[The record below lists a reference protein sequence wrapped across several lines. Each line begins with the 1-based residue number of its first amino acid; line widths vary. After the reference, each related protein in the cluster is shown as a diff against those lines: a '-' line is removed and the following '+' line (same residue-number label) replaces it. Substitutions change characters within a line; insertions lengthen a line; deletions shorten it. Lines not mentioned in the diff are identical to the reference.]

1 MKTSIKDIRIYS
13 AVSTLSK
20 PIADATHD
28 ISKISFY
35 VLEVELESGV
45 TGQGY
50 LLSFHYSPNAIEGAL
65 KDVRNFVLNGGY
77 QVHETVRVK
86 QDWDKEAE
94 YFGIN
99 GVQNCAIAA
108 LNIAMWDAKGK
119 TLGQPIWKLFG
130 SNMKKIPVY
139 GSGGWISYSDQE
151 LLDEVLDYQKRGFTA
166 VKVKVGHPDGIERD
180 IARLRMC
187 REKLG
192 DKTKIMMDANQGMDV
207 PTALALAKQ
216 AREIGLQWFEE
227 PIGKDN
233 HAGYQLL
240 RNQCGI
246 AIACGEREYDC
257 QSLKELIKRNAIDMW
272 QPDLVRMGG
281 VETWRDSIALA
292 NAYDIPALPH
302 YYKDYDVPLLCTVP
316 KVYGAE
322 SFDWINAIIDNT
334 MRIENG
340 YAYPRETPG
349 WGFSFKEEYLT
360 PVK

>member
-1 MKTSIKDIRIYS
+1 MQTEIKEVNLYS
-13 AVSTLSK
+13 TVSTLSK

-35 VLEVELESGV
+35 VLEVVLKSGV
-45 TGQGY
+45 KGQGY

-65 KDVRNFVLNGGY
+65 KDVRNFVLKGGY
-77 QVHETVRVK
+77 HAYETVRVK
-86 QDWDKEAE
+86 LDWDKEAE
-94 YFGIN
+94 YFGNN

-108 LNIAMWDAKGK
+108 LNIAMWDAWGK
-119 TLGQPIWKLFG
+119 TVGLPIWKMLG
-130 SNMKKIPVY
+130 SNSRKIPVY
-139 GSGGWISYSDQE
+139 GSGGWTSYSDEE
-151 LLDEVLDYQKRGFTA
+151 LLEEVLDYQKRGFTA

-180 IARLRMC
+180 VQRLRIC
-187 REKLG
+187 RERLG
-192 DKTKIMMDANQGMDV
+192 SSTRIMMDANQGLDV
-207 PTALALAKQ
+207 PTALALAST
-216 AREIGLQWFEE
+216 ARNIGIRWFEE
-227 PIGKDN
+227 PINKDN
-233 HAGYQLL
+233 YAGYQLL

-246 AIACGEREYDC
+246 AIACGEREYD
-257 QSLKELIKRNAIDMW
+257 SMALKELIKRNAIDMW

-281 VETWRDSIALA
+281 VESWKNSIALA

-302 YYKDYDVPLLCTVP
+302 YYKDYDVPLLCTIP

-322 SFDWINAIIDNT
+322 SFDWIDAIIDNT

-349 WGFSFKEEYLT
+349 WGFSFKEEFLT